1 MIKNL
6 TLIIFTTFTLFVKAQ
21 TSITPLTQPFGRI
34 DTADLKLTSCD
45 FEKDANAMVLFDKA
59 TVYYDFSKV
68 IMERHKRI
76 KIFTDNAKEEANIHI
91 PYYGVFH
98 DEDITDIVA
107 ETINLNGKS
116 IEYTIINK
124 DLIYDKVIDK
134 NKKEIIFAFPNVKAG
149 SVIEFMY
156 KFSTRIPYNYPDWY
170 FQTSIPTRYSEL
182 DASFKNEY
190 KLDVLKK
197 TLKPL
202 MKDTSAELV
211 KEKYSGG
218 NRHIWAMSDVK
229 SQQAEPFSSY
239 TEDYTQGIL
248 FRNFNKNGS
257 WGRVSSDIL
266 NDEDFGDQLNKHL
279 DKENE
284 IIDKARTLN
293 TDDQK
298 ISYIFNTVKTAMAWN
313 KIDLWYTLD
322 GVKKAWDKKTGNST
336 EINLILYHLLKS
348 INIKASLIELRT
360 KENGK
365 LITGYPVLGQF
376 NKAVVYVPVDTAQY
390 YILDASDKSNSYY
403 HIPMKLMGLDVLL
416 LDPNDKKFRIF
427 TLKRGTAMEAI
438 SINASINDEGKIKGK
453 FQISS
458 TGYGREKYVRAYNT
472 LGENNY
478 IEQLQRE
485 NNNLKLDSLKLENLD
500 KDTLALNQNFEF
512 KYNLAEPDGGYM
524 YFNPNEFTGF
534 HDNPF
539 LSETRF
545 SDIDFGGL
553 YNYSMNG
560 YYKVPPAFKINILP
574 KSVSLRMPDNS
585 IVFKRVAAEH
595 DGLVIVRYT
604 IDYKKA
610 VFTKDE
616 YPAIREFFKKMYEM
630 LNEPIVL
637 KKTS

>member
-1 MIKNL
+1 MKKLL
-6 TLIIFTTFTLFVKAQ
+6 TLLISVLSISSYAIAQ
-21 TSITPLTQPFGRI
+21 TQPFGRI

-59 TVYYDFSKV
+59 TVYYDFSKI

-91 PYYGVFH
+91 PYYGVYH

-116 IEYTIINK
+116 IERTIIDK

-156 KFSTRIPYNYPDWY
+156 KFSTRHPYSYPDWY
-170 FQTSIPTRYSEL
+170 FQSYIPTRYSEL
-182 DASFKNEY
+182 DASLKNEY
-190 KLDVLKK
+190 KLDIKK
-197 TLKPL
+197 QTLKPL
-202 MKDTSAELV
+202 AKDTAAELV

-218 NRHIWAMSDVK
+218 YRHIWAMADIK
-229 SQQAEPFSSY
+229 TQRPEPYGDYAENY
-239 TEDYTQGIL
+239 IQGIL
-248 FRNFNKNGS
+248 FSPLHINSS
-257 WGRVSSDIL
+257 WGQVSSDLL
-266 NDEDFGDQLNKHL
+266 NDEDFGEQLNKHL
-279 DKENE
+279 DNENE

-298 ISYIFNTVKTAMAWN
+298 IAFVFNTVKNAMDWN

-360 KENGK
+360 RENGK
-365 LITGYPVLGQF
+365 LIIGDPVLRQL
-376 NKAVVYVPVDTAQY
+376 NKAVVYIPVDTARY

-416 LDPNDKKFRIF
+416 LDPNDKKFRVF
-427 TLKRGTAMEAI
+427 NLKRGSAMEAL
-438 SINASINDEGKIKGK
+438 SINASINDEGKIRGK

-458 TGYGREKYVRAYNT
+458 TGYGREKYVRAYNN
-472 LGENNY
+472 LGEKNY

-485 NNNLKLDSLKLENLD
+485 NNNLKMDSLKLENLG
-500 KDTLALNQNFEF
+500 KDTLSLNQNFEF
-512 KYNLAEPDGGYM
+512 KYNLAEPDGGYI

-560 YYKVPPAFKINILP
+560 YYKMPPAFKVNVLP

-585 IVFKRVAAEH
+585 IVFKRVAAEQ

-610 VFTKDE
+610 TFSRDD
-616 YPAIREFFKKMYEM
+616 YPMIHQFFKKMYEM

-637 KKTS
+637 KKAS